1 MKFWS
6 ALLVASSTGLVDAFP
21 SRAIRGLSDF
31 GPEQLN
37 TVLEAVEKLATDNRF
52 LVNPLQPINVEGDHA
67 FRPPQKGDQRGPCP
81 ALNALANHNYIPHNG
96 VTSLVQ
102 VIAAITQ
109 VLGMGIELSTVLS
122 LLGVVWTG
130 NPISLNPSFSIG
142 GGGPDNILGNVF
154 GLVGDPRGLQSSHN
168 LIEADSSMTRDD
180 IYVTGNAWTMNMTLW
195 RDIYDRADANGVI
208 TQDVLSETAH
218 RRWRQSIET
227 NPNFYYGPWSGWV
240 IRNAPFYFVGRILAN
255 HSSEHPLGILT
266 KDVFKSFFAVYDD
279 GRGGLEY
286 REGHEKIPNNWKRN
300 VPGYGVIPLGVDL
313 ASLAAK
319 HPELASVGG
328 NTGTVNS
335 FTGLDISNITGGVLN
350 AATLTQGNNFICFS
364 LEFVKTV
371 LPQSFASILKTF
383 EYPEKLVSSVFA
395 PRLLSLNCPAWKD
408 LTLGGSSLWD
418 GIQNTFPG
426 AKRSGFSL

>member
-1 MKFWS
+1 
-6 ALLVASSTGLVDAFP
+6 
-21 SRAIRGLSDF
+21 
-31 GPEQLN
+31 
-37 TVLEAVEKLATDNRF
+37 
-52 LVNPLQPINVEGDHA
+52 
-67 FRPPQKGDQRGPCP
+67 
-81 ALNALANHNYIPHNG
+81 
-96 VTSLVQ
+96 
-102 VIAAITQ
+102 
-109 VLGMGIELSTVLS
+109 
-122 LLGVVWTG
+122 
-130 NPISLNPSFSIG
+130 
-142 GGGPDNILGNVF
+142 
-154 GLVGDPRGLQSSHN
+154 
-168 LIEADSSMTRDD
+168 MTRDD

-319 HPELASVGG
+319 HPELAR
-328 NTGTVNS
+328 
-335 FTGLDISNITGGVLN
+335 FVLIRCV
-350 AATLTQGNNFICFS
+350 TS
-364 LEFVKTV
+364 LET
-371 LPQSFASILKTF
+371 
-383 EYPEKLVSSVFA
+383 
-395 PRLLSLNCPAWKD
+395 R
-408 LTLGGSSLWD
+408 
-418 GIQNTFPG
+418 
-426 AKRSGFSL
+426 